1 MASQQDSQSQ
11 QRLAEQ
17 AALVAVYMQQSH
29 GIRQA
34 LLEFIERLWASL
46 GVYRSPRRFV
56 SEVVPAVTGAQQQ
69 MAALTSAYL
78 ARQRQIMAAGNGAP
92 RAVSDLD
99 VTGAATRNGVPL
111 TDVYERPFHTVWREL
126 ADLPHEDGAIDL
138 AIGAGLEQAQTQAAT
153 DLQRTKTLTSQQ
165 IIDSTPGIVG
175 YARILEGE
183 FSCGLCI
190 VASTLRYTR
199 GELMPIHPGC
209 DCGEAPIFGD
219 EDPGLVINEQRLADI
234 HDAIAKQFGRH
245 NAGARIIDGQ
255 VKVNGKPLEYRDV
268 IVTHE
273 HGELGPI
280 MAVRGQQFTGPGD
293 LQ

>member
-1 MASQQDSQSQ
+1 MASQETSQSQ

-17 AALVAVYMQQSH
+17 AALVALYMQQAA
-29 GIRQA
+29 GIRQR

-56 SEVVPAVTGAQQQ
+56 SDVVPVVTGAQQQ
-69 MAALTSAYL
+69 MQALTSAYL
-78 ARQRQIMAAGNGAP
+78 ARQRQIMLGGPGAP
-92 RAVSDLD
+92 AAVSDRD

-111 TDVYERPFHTVWREL
+111 TEVYERPFHTVWREL
-126 ADLPHEDGAIDL
+126 AELPHEDGAIDQ
-138 AIGAGLEQAQTQAAT
+138 AIGAGLEQAKTQAAT
-153 DLQRTKTLTSQQ
+153 DLQRTKTLTSNHV
-165 IIDSTPGIVG
+165 IESDFRVVG
-175 YARILEGE
+175 YARVLEGE

-209 DCGEAPIFGD
+209 DCGEIPIFGD

-234 HDAIAKQFGRH
+234 HDAIAKQFGKH
-245 NAGARIIDGQ
+245 AADARLIAGQ
-255 VKVNGKPLEYRDV
+255 VKVNGKPLMYRDV
-268 IVTHE
+268 IVEHE

-280 MAVRGQQFTGPGD
+280 MAVRGQTFTGPQD